1 MLLSDEV
8 NAFLKPENNKF
19 KKISYVKNYLQ
30 QKLSP
35 FYFFEYNLIKDNFT
49 KNYCVNSGIER
60 NISENR
66 ILSFFINDNT
76 CLAMP
81 LNKALSIPCIKN
93 IISEDFQEKP
103 VKFKYYDP
111 KLKHVF
117 NGPIII
123 ILTLP
128 IDSIILDNSPLRD
141 NLSS

>member
-1 MLLSDEV
+1 MLLSNEV
-8 NAFLKPENNKF
+8 SAYFKPKNKKF
-19 KKISYVKNYLQ
+19 QKKSNVKNYLQ
-30 QKLSP
+30 VKLSP
-35 FYFFEYNLIKDNFT
+35 FYFFEYNLIQDKFT

-93 IISEDFQEKP
+93 IISEDFKENP

-111 KLKHVF
+111 
-117 NGPIII
+117 
-123 ILTLP
+123 
-128 IDSIILDNSPLRD
+128 
-141 NLSS
+141 

>member
-35 FYFFEYNLIKDNFT
+35 FYFFEYDLIQDKFK
-49 KNYCVNSGIER
+49 KNHCVNYGIEK

-141 NLSS
+141 NLSN